1 MKIITTKLDYKIHY
15 EKIAKM
21 FDFFTVKFAGN
32 DYAKLRKEFYED
44 YNFPVNVSFN
54 KINYF
59 CLPKGTFKKIDT
71 KSYSLGTVSKINE
84 LHEDVL
90 LNFIAKL
97 SVSFDKSDRYSLS
110 QNLFYYIED
119 IVFKKKNKGVR
130 GVEPYI
136 KEGVLSINAVN
147 YKIAEIKSDLDKL
160 PVKNRFAIEY
170 KDKKPIIKNNLN
182 GDFIK
187 KGFGTKSLGQIKLF
201 DTKAKTR
208 LDLDKTK
215 SGAIYHLINMM
226 NDSGFINIKLK
237 DFSSDRFRLKEG
249 KFKKELPLII
259 GERIRSLG
267 GIYVY
272 SHLNNIDGLENIV
285 KDEILNQLNDSFDA
299 SLIHI
304 GKPSNEEQCGF
315 NIHYSKD
322 YYEENEIEDPYDKK
336 GKLNSSVKQ
345 SLTVPFGEEK
355 SFLTNKGI
363 ELIISKCLVELII
376 KADFHRKEKPTFSDK
391 ESVTGYCMEGESV
404 YKYSDSNA
412 SVNIEDAYDL
422 EDEILNDFEDNEFIV
437 NKNEKLYKI
446 KAMNFSAIPDIFKS
460 YEMLAKVEKIFTKTI
475 SHTDMINWVT
485 KSNFDKVKNRIQHSS
500 SIKNL
505 SLKEIEKVFLG
516 LAEGEL
522 LNRFHEEFYNCFPKA
537 NIIYLCHNDVLY
549 KVNFDKKKEDGKKK
563 ISNFENIEIFNS
575 EEIKNLFSGITDN
588 ELLDAFYEEF
598 ECFPK
603 TDIRYAYHGDTVY
616 SHNMD
621 ISVMEGKYYTVGK
634 TSNMKELGELQSMF
648 TCKDMETD
656 SYMVD
661 MDLIRDLYEHYYIQ
675 TNSATKKPYFAKYV
689 REFNKINDKS

>member
-15 EKIAKM
+15 EKLAKM
-21 FDFFTVKFAGN
+21 FDFFTVKFSGN
-32 DYAKLRKEFYED
+32 NYASERKEFYKH
-44 YNFPVNVSFN
+44 YNFPVNVNIN

-59 CLPKGTFKKIDT
+59 CLPKGTFEKFNT
-71 KSYSLGTVSKINE
+71 KSYSIATITKINE
-84 LHEDVL
+84 INNDVL

-97 SVSFDKSDRYSLS
+97 SVSFDKSGRYSLS
-110 QNLFYYIED
+110 QNLFYFIEN
-119 IVFKKKNKGVR
+119 ITFKKQIKGARGIEPTIKND
-130 GVEPYI
+130 
-136 KEGVLSINAVN
+136 VLLVDAAT
-147 YKIAEIKSDLDKL
+147 YKIAESKKDLERL
-160 PVKNRFAIEY
+160 PKKNRFTIEY
-170 KDKKPIIKNNLN
+170 KNKTPIIRDDLN
-182 GDFIK
+182 GSVIRG
-187 KGFGTKSLGQIKLF
+187 GFNGKNLGQIDLF
-201 DTKAKTR
+201 NTKAKTR

-226 NDSGFINIKLK
+226 NDSGFIEVKLK

-259 GERIRSLG
+259 GERIKSLG

-285 KDEILNQLNDSFDA
+285 KDEILNQLNNSFDA

-315 NIHYSKD
+315 NIHYSKE

-363 ELIISKCLVELII
+363 ELIILKCLVELII
-376 KADFHRKEKPTFSDK
+376 KGDFHRKEKPTFSDK

-412 SVNIEDAYDL
+412 SVNIEEAYDL
-422 EDEILNDFEDNEFIV
+422 EDAILDDIEDNEFIV
-437 NKNEKLYKI
+437 SKNKKLYKI

-485 KSNFDKVKNRIQHSS
+485 KSNFDKVKNRIQYSS
-500 SIKNL
+500 SIKNI

-549 KVNFDKKKEDGKKK
+549 KVNFDKKKENGKKK

-575 EEIKNLFSGITDN
+575 SEIKNLFSGITDN
-588 ELLDAFYEEF
+588 NLLDAFYEEF
-598 ECFPK
+598 KCFPK
-603 TDIRYAYHGDTVY
+603 TDIRYAYQGDTVY

-621 ISVMEGKYYTVGK
+621 ISIMEGKYYTVGK
-634 TSNMKELGELQSMF
+634 TSNMKELGELQSVF

-689 REFNKINDKS
+689 REFHKIN